1 MTLAISL
8 YLHKEKHYPVFGV
21 AEKAF
26 ICRVNTSNPE
36 TCHGDAILTIL
47 EFRYGKCAPKQN
59 ANPKWMKHYL
69 RLELYFLKKGLNLT
83 IPPLTWSDP

>member
-8 YLHKEKHYPVFGV
+8 YLRKEKHYPVFGV

-26 ICRVNTSNPE
+26 ICRVNTSNQE

-47 EFRYGKCAPKQN
+47 KFRYGKCASEQN
-59 ANPKWMKHYL
+59 TNPKWMERYL
-69 RLELYFLKKGLNLT
+69 HLVLC
-83 IPPLTWSDP
+83 